1 MEVMWLLR
9 KLQPDHKTIADF
21 RKDNRNAF
29 KGVFRAFTKVCR
41 KLDLFG
47 GELIAVDGSKFKAV
61 NSPHRHFTK
70 DKLKKRLKELDAKIE
85 QYLQDLDE
93 ADSKEQALSDRQ
105 DASLEE
111 KIQKMKDRKKTYTQL
126 LSDLEEGGENQV
138 SLTDPDSRSMPKSP
152 KAKIGYNAQTA
163 VDDKHHLI
171 IEQDVTNQS
180 NDKEELSKISKKA
193 KQSLE
198 ADSLDVVADRGYYN
212 GEEIKDCE
220 EENITPYVPKP
231 DTSSSKSRGLYAKD
245 QFDYDKDRDCY
256 ICPAGEILA
265 YQYTAAKYPS
275 RHTRKHF
282 QHHYLTPVCKTCT
295 LRPQCTTNKQGRCIC
310 LLYTSPSPRD

>member
-1 MEVMWLLR
+1 MRFIDAFVDALDLKAIGFLRPQPAWTGRSPYAPDDLLKLYIYGYLNKIRSSRKLEQETHRNVEVMWLLR

-152 KAKIGYNAQTA
+152 KAKIGY
-163 VDDKHHLI
+163 K
-171 IEQDVTNQS
+171 S
-180 NDKEELSKISKKA
+180 P
-193 KQSLE
+193 
-198 ADSLDVVADRGYYN
+198 
-212 GEEIKDCE
+212 EIDQ
-220 EENITPYVPKP
+220 
-231 DTSSSKSRGLYAKD
+231 YA
-245 QFDYDKDRDCY
+245 
-256 ICPAGEILA
+256 AGRSDLHQIL
-265 YQYTAAKYPS
+265 P
-275 RHTRKHF
+275 
-282 QHHYLTPVCKTCT
+282 
-295 LRPQCTTNKQGRCIC
+295 
-310 LLYTSPSPRD
+310 